1 MASDKDRLSIEVR
14 DLAVS
19 YGEKAVLEHASF
31 DVNAGSVVA
40 LLGPN
45 GSGKTSLLLAMGG
58 LMRPAAGSVLVGGRP
73 VSGMKPSDRAKRM
86 ALLPQGLPSFI
97 PFSVY
102 ETVLMGRFP
111 LSSPLFFH
119 GRRDREETEKILKST
134 DLWHLRERKCSE
146 LSGGEVQRVML
157 ASVFAQETPV
167 LLLDEPTASMDIHQ
181 QGKIMSMVSGMA
193 AGQKRTVVIAT
204 HDLNFTAAMCDRV
217 VMLMARDEI
226 LFGDTQEMLREENIS
241 RLFDVQVES
250 LRVGKK
256 IFFLPGANNRM

>member
-1 MASDKDRLSIEVR
+1 MASDKEKLSIEVR
-14 DLAVS
+14 DLTIS
-19 YGEKAVLEHASF
+19 YGEKAVLERVSF
-31 DVNAGSVVA
+31 DVDAGSMVA

-58 LMRPAAGSVLVGGRP
+58 LMGPSAGSVLIGGRP
-73 VSGMKPSDRAKRM
+73 VFGMKPSDRARRM

-134 DLWHLRERKCSE
+134 DLWLLRERKCSE

-181 QGKIMSMVSGMA
+181 QGKIMSMVSDMA
-193 AGQKRTVVIAT
+193 GGQDKTVVMAT
-204 HDLNFTAAMCDRV
+204 HDLNFVAAMCDRV

-226 LFGDTQEMLREENIS
+226 LCGNTRDVLREENIN
-241 RLFDVQVES
+241 RLFDVEVES
-250 LRVGKK
+250 LSVGKK
-256 IFFLPGANNRM
+256 IFFVPGANNR